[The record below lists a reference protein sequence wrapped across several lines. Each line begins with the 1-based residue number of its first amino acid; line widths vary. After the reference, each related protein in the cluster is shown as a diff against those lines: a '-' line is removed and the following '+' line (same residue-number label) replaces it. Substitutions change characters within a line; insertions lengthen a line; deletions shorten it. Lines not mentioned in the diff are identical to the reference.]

1 MCAFGKVNPMY
12 LIAQR
17 LRDYEMKRYA
27 NEIFIFMKFWKFLEQ
42 SQWSKSWNFRDFSRL
57 LKLPWGTIDKT
68 SSSWKRWS
76 IITYKQKNQKHIWIF
91 ALKVNF
97 IVNHISQLIWIFVL
111 KIILE
116 RILLF
121 YSKLPWALS
130 REENSIIYP

>member
-1 MCAFGKVNPMY
+1 MCASGKVNPMY
-12 LIAQR
+12 LIAQSTQR

-42 SQWSKSWNFRDFSRL
+42 SQWSKSFSRL

-121 YSKLPWALS
+121 YTKLPWALS